1 MLNQQKLM
9 DLVKKRSSTLVSSSR
24 NFLRRLDPSATQD
37 STDLNTYDESI
48 LQQGRFWMRTVTW
61 TLIGTSVFGV
71 AWLALARTEEIVVAP
86 GQLEPIGSVQDI
98 QMPLGGV
105 VDQILVAE
113 GDTVKAGQVLMKL
126 DTEASEEQ
134 RNSLEKTI
142 KLKQEQLLLKQ
153 EEKRNYMQVN
163 QEEVKIL
170 EGNLVLQAEILERY
184 EQLEAVG
191 AFSEVQYLNQQNIVA
206 ETRGK
211 LMQTKAER
219 LRQIALLDQQTA
231 QLKSELADLNGRL
244 VESKVTLRY
253 QQLRSPV
260 DGVVFDL
267 KPTSRGF
274 TAQSTQTVM
283 KVVPI
288 GSLEAKVEVPS
299 NKIGFVKVP
308 MGCPEKR
315 DACMNADISIDSFPS
330 SDFGVLKGKVT
341 RIGSDA
347 LEPDPQEQRQNS
359 AFRAIQLDDQQL
371 KLKTG
376 SSLPLQ
382 LGMSLTANI
391 KLRKVSYLQLLLG
404 EFRTRLNRCSVS
416 EFVRILFVHRTFWA
430 VRPYHSSSSS
440 AGPAPTRCSGH

>member
-1 MLNQQKLM
+1 MKMNPQKVTA
-9 DLVKKRSSTLVSSSR
+9 LVKQGSSNLVTTSR
-24 NFLRRLDPSATQD
+24 DLLRRFDPGAPQD
-37 STDLNTYDESI
+37 AIDLTIYDESI

-61 TLIGTSVFGV
+61 SLIGSTVFGV

-98 QMPLGGV
+98 QMPVGGV
-105 VDQILVAE
+105 ADQILVQE
-113 GDTVKAGQVLMKL
+113 GDRVKAGQVLMKL

-142 KLKQEQLLLKQ
+142 KLKQEQLTLKQ
-153 EEKRNYMQVN
+153 EEKSNTIQMN
-163 QEEVKIL
+163 QAEVAML
-170 EGNLVLQAEILERY
+170 ENNLALQAEILGRY
-184 EQLEAVG
+184 EQLRAAG
-191 AFSEVQYLNQQNIVA
+191 AFSEVQYLHQQNIVA

-211 LMQTKAER
+211 LMQSKAER

-283 KVVPI
+283 KVVPM

-299 NKIGFVKVP
+299 NKIGFVQVP
-308 MGCPEKR
+308 LDCPEDR
-315 DACMNADISIDSFPS
+315 SACMSADISIDSFPS

-347 LEPDPQEQRQNS
+347 LEPDPQQQRQELS
-359 AFRAIQLDDQQL
+359 FPVTIQLDDQQL
-371 KLKTG
+371 KLKSG

-382 LGMSLTANI
+382 VGMSLTANI

-404 EFRTRLNRCSVS
+404 EFQDKAESLQRL
-416 EFVRILFVHRTFWA
+416 
-430 VRPYHSSSSS
+430 
-440 AGPAPTRCSGH
+440 

>member
-1 MLNQQKLM
+1 MKMNPQKVTA
-9 DLVKKRSSTLVSSSR
+9 LVKQGSSNLVTTSR
-24 NFLRRLDPSATQD
+24 HLLRRFDPGAPQDATEL
-37 STDLNTYDESI
+37 TTYDESI

-61 TLIGTSVFGV
+61 ALIGSTVFGV

-98 QMPLGGV
+98 QMPVGGV
-105 VDQILVAE
+105 ADQILVQE
-113 GDTVKAGQVLMKL
+113 GDRVKAGQVLMKL

-142 KLKQEQLLLKQ
+142 KLKQEQLTLKQ
-153 EEKRNYMQVN
+153 EEKRNTIQMN
-163 QEEVKIL
+163 QAEVAML
-170 EGNLVLQAEILERY
+170 ENNLALQAEILGRY
-184 EQLEAVG
+184 EQLRAAG
-191 AFSEVQYLNQQNIVA
+191 AFSEVQYLHQQNIVA

-211 LMQTKAER
+211 LMQSKAER

-231 QLKSELADLNGRL
+231 QLKSGLADLNGRL
-244 VESKVTLRY
+244 VASKVTLRH
-253 QQLRSPV
+253 QQLRSHV

-267 KPTSRGF
+267 KPTSSGF

-283 KVVPI
+283 KVVPM

-299 NKIGFVKVP
+299 NKIGFVQVP
-308 MGCPEKR
+308 QGCPDDR
-315 DACMNADISIDSFPS
+315 DACMSADIRVDSFPS
-330 SDFGVLKGKVT
+330 SDFGVLKVKVT

-347 LEPDPQEQRQNS
+347 LEPDPQEQRQELS
-359 AFRAIQLDDQQL
+359 FPVTIQLNDQQL

-376 SSLPLQ
+376 SSLPLK

-404 EFRTRLNRCSVS
+404 EFQDKAESLQRL
-416 EFVRILFVHRTFWA
+416 
-430 VRPYHSSSSS
+430 
-440 AGPAPTRCSGH
+440 

>member
-1 MLNQQKLM
+1 MKLNPQNLKN
-9 DLVKKRSSTLVSSSR
+9 LVKQGSSNVVASSR
-24 NFLRRLDPSATQD
+24 DFFRRFDPGAPQDAT
-37 STDLNTYDESI
+37 SVETYDESI

-61 TLIGTSVFGV
+61 TLIGTTVFGV
-71 AWLALARTEEIVVAP
+71 AWLALARTEEIVVAL

-98 QMPLGGV
+98 QMPVGGV
-105 VDQILVAE
+105 ADQILVKE
-113 GDTVKAGQVLMKL
+113 GDRVRAGQVLMKL

-134 RNSLEKTI
+134 RNSLEQTI
-142 KLKQEQLLLKQ
+142 KLKQEQLTLKQ
-153 EEKRNYMQVN
+153 AEKRSFIQVN
-163 QEEVKIL
+163 QEEVLML
-170 EGNLVLQAEILERY
+170 ENNLKLQSEILERY
-184 EQLEAVG
+184 AQLKAIG
-191 AFSEVQYLNQQNIVA
+191 AFAEVQFLNQQNIVA
-206 ETRGK
+206 ETNGR
-211 LMQTKAER
+211 LMQSKAER

-244 VESKVTLRY
+244 VETKVTLRY
-253 QQLRSPV
+253 QQLKSPV

-283 KVVPI
+283 KVVPM

-299 NKIGFVKVP
+299 NKIGFVQVP
-308 MGCPEKR
+308 SGCPERR

-347 LEPDPQEQRQNS
+347 LEPDPQEQRQELS
-359 AFRAIQLDDQQL
+359 FPVTIQLDDQQL

-376 SSLPLQ
+376 ASLPLQ
-382 LGMSLTANI
+382 VGMSLTANI

-404 EFRTRLNRCSVS
+404 EFQDKAESLQRL
-416 EFVRILFVHRTFWA
+416 
-430 VRPYHSSSSS
+430 
-440 AGPAPTRCSGH
+440 

>member
-1 MLNQQKLM
+1 MKLNPQNLKN
-9 DLVKKRSSTLVSSSR
+9 LVKQGSSNVVASSR
-24 NFLRRLDPSATQD
+24 DFFRRFDPGAPQDAT
-37 STDLNTYDESI
+37 SVETYDESI

-61 TLIGTSVFGV
+61 TLIGTTVFGV

-98 QMPLGGV
+98 QMPVGGV
-105 VDQILVAE
+105 ADQILVKE
-113 GDTVKAGQVLMKL
+113 GDRVRAGQVLMKL

-134 RNSLEKTI
+134 RNSLEQTI
-142 KLKQEQLLLKQ
+142 KLKQEQLTLKQ
-153 EEKRNYMQVN
+153 AEKRSFIQVN
-163 QEEVKIL
+163 QEEVLML
-170 EGNLVLQAEILERY
+170 ENNLKLQSEILERY
-184 EQLEAVG
+184 AQLKAIG
-191 AFSEVQYLNQQNIVA
+191 AFAEVQFLNQQNIVA
-206 ETRGK
+206 ETNGR
-211 LMQTKAER
+211 LMQSKAER

-244 VESKVTLRY
+244 VETKVTLRY

-283 KVVPI
+283 KVVPM

-308 MGCPEKR
+308 SGCPEKR
-315 DACMNADISIDSFPS
+315 DSCMNADISIDSFPS
-330 SDFGVLKGKVT
+330 TDFGVLKGKVT
-341 RIGSDA
+341 HIGSDA
-347 LEPDPQEQRQNS
+347 LEPDPQEQRQELS
-359 AFRAIQLDDQQL
+359 FPVTIQLDSQQL
-371 KLKTG
+371 KLKNG

-382 LGMSLTANI
+382 VGMSLTANI

-404 EFRTRLNRCSVS
+404 EFQDKAQSLQRL
-416 EFVRILFVHRTFWA
+416 
-430 VRPYHSSSSS
+430 
-440 AGPAPTRCSGH
+440 